1 MVIKYTSHSSVW
13 VYNSRGMKSQH
24 TVMNIVKLESLLE
37 NKNIKSI
44 TNFKLYDWF
53 IYWKQQNN
61 RDELH
66 VTIKSL
72 YSILFLS
79 DAEFFISLRLI
90 ITFMI
95 N

>member
-1 MVIKYTSHSSVW
+1 MIDLFTG
-13 VYNSRGMKSQH
+13 N
-24 TVMNIVKLESLLE
+24 N
-37 NKNIKSI
+37 NK
-44 TNFKLYDWF
+44 T
-53 IYWKQQNN
+53 
-61 RDELH
+61 DELH